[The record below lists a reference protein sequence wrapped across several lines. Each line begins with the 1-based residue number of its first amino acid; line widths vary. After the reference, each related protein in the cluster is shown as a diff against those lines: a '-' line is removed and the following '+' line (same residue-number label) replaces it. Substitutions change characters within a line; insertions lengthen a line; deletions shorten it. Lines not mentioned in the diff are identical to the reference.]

1 MYNIERFI
9 EAQDKVYN
17 KVIEELKNGK
27 KRTHWMWYI
36 FPQFKALGSSDISIY
51 FGIKSILEA
60 KCYINNEI
68 LRNRYLEC
76 CNILLSLENDDIEE
90 ILGEIDSL
98 KLRSSLTLFKFVD
111 KDNEILYQELLNKY
125 YNILRMIIK
134 ILKKED
140 YQ

>member
-60 KCYINNEI
+60 KCYITNET

-76 CNILLSLENDDIEE
+76 CNILLSLDDNDIEE
-90 ILGEIDSL
+90 ILGEIDAM
-98 KLRSSLTLFKFVD
+98 KLNSSLTLFKYVD
-111 KDNEILYQELLNKY
+111 KENEPLYQQLLSKY
-125 YNILRMIIK
+125 YKGDECQLTHQLIK
-134 ILKKED
+134 REL
-140 YQ
+140 

>member
-27 KRTHWMWYI
+27 KKTHWMWFI
-36 FPQFKALGSSDISIY
+36 FPQFALLGSSERSIN
-51 FGIKSILEA
+51 FGIKSVLEA
-60 KCYINNEI
+60 KSYINDET
-68 LRNRYLEC
+68 LRKRYLEC
-76 CNILLSLENDDIEE
+76 CNILLSLDNDDIEE

-111 KDNEILYQELLNKY
+111 KDNEVLYQELLNKY
-125 YNILRMIIK
+125 YNGDECQLTQQLIEREL
-134 ILKKED
+134 
-140 YQ
+140 

>member
-36 FPQFKALGSSDISIY
+36 FPQFQALGSSEISIY
-51 FGIKSILEA
+51 FGIKCIAEA
-60 KCYINNEI
+60 KSYINDET
-68 LRNRYLEC
+68 LRKRYLEC
-76 CNILLSLENDDIEE
+76 CNILLSLDNDDIEE

-111 KDNEILYQELLNKY
+111 KDNEVLYQELLNKY
-125 YNILRMIIK
+125 YNGDECQLTQQLIEREL
-134 ILKKED
+134 
-140 YQ
+140 

>member
-125 YNILRMIIK
+125 YNGDDCQLTHQVIRREL
-134 ILKKED
+134 
-140 YQ
+140 